1 ARPDC
6 RHVAAPGSTPGS
18 DRADRDPARGDGH
31 RVCRRRAGG
40 HRRLAGLT
48 CCAGPGAADHGGR
61 AAGAA
66 RPPRRDPGGLTMT
79 ETTTAPA
86 SPPAALPTT
95 DVCVMCGE
103 EQAERRGLCPLCR
116 AEVELIYAPTLRA
129 RIVAL

>member
-1 ARPDC
+1 
-6 RHVAAPGSTPGS
+6 
-18 DRADRDPARGDGH
+18 
-31 RVCRRRAGG
+31 
-40 HRRLAGLT
+40 
-48 CCAGPGAADHGGR
+48 
-61 AAGAA
+61 
-66 RPPRRDPGGLTMT
+66 MT

-129 RIVAL
+129 RIVALWRHPEVRSALVAWAVAGAAGIAAALLLLATAPVPPGVVLAVAVAAVAVTLLVDR